1 MIGYERDIEQD
12 GEPLPSKQEEN
23 IDGNMDDV
31 FWQNQRIETVALI
44 YWVLV
49 VGFKLIESNN
59 LKKN

>member
-1 MIGYERDIEQD
+1 MIGYERDVEQD
-12 GEPLPSKQEEN
+12 CEPLPGKQEEN